1 MTPPLPRA
9 LHTLAAGM
17 ALLALLAGV
26 PTVLRVVAPVSLPT
40 TIPTWDTIT
49 TALAR
54 PLSTSTLLDVL
65 AVAAWTCWALFAL
78 TTATEIVARVRH
90 VTLPALPLLS
100 GMQRLTTSLLT
111 AAGLLF
117 TLTPTPT
124 APTAAAVAAT
134 STLGR
139 AASPIPGGTATPVTA
154 GAGTV
159 TGHPER
165 ARTTDANLARTAST
179 TVTGHGFA
187 PAGTAPAPAPSPAD
201 TGPVIT
207 VRDGDSLWLLAERH
221 LGNGARYS
229 EISALNLG
237 IPQPDGTTLTHEH
250 WIFPGWHLRLPTDAT
265 NLPPRPP
272 TPNPTTTAETSGA
285 TPAPA
290 PSHDVLPGDTL
301 WDISA
306 EHLGDGARFPEV
318 FDLNAG
324 VLQPDGRTLTD
335 PDLIQPGWNLTLPTP
350 TPSAPSTNGS
360 PPTPGGPNQPP
371 LTPPPTSTPERPPA
385 PAAPPD
391 DAPPARH
398 RVEAPAR
405 AAADQPAEP
414 SEGDAALDTTTEA
427 FPGPLLLGLS
437 ALAAAGVTGELA
449 RRRHLRHRTRRIGER
464 LPMPAPGSPAAEAER
479 TLRRITTPLSIA
491 QLRTALADLAA
502 TAHRT
507 DQDQPPL
514 GVLLLARDSVTA
526 HLTADAV
533 PLPPWTAAGTRTWT
547 ATVADLADAAPDTD
561 PDAPEPYPA
570 LVTLGHTD
578 EAVVLVNL
586 EAAGTLALTGPNGV
600 PHEVLRALV
609 AELVTSDL
617 TGRIGLAAGQQFA
630 ALAAVCDPARLHL
643 VDGPPTADHPGRRQE
658 VRQALVDEGA
668 DDTLQ
673 ARSDRTA
680 DDTWLP
686 IVYVHMEDATEAPP
700 ASEPWSGSA
709 LLTTGSIDSGWTLE
723 LVDPGSARLDP
734 FDLTLRPQRLSSDQL
749 DTLIDTL
756 AAAGPPL
763 STPTHGQPSDSHP
776 LDERNAALAA
786 LPAPQRPSP
795 APAERHDEPATTD
808 GGADTLMRINI
819 LGPVQVTG
827 YPDSHGPLGAKQVEL
842 LVYLALHGHATGP
855 QLDDALWPGRRVD
868 RKTRNAFVYRTRLHV
883 GRDQFPL
890 QRHEQ
895 YTLAAHVRTDWD
907 EFRDLARRGLAAG
920 QAGIDHLRAALD
932 LVRGRPFLGIDPRT
946 YTWADDT
953 IQEIITAIAD
963 VAHCL
968 ATALSDRDDHH
979 GAARAASKGLLVEPC
994 SDQLHRDALDA
1005 ALARHD
1011 TEEARRLT
1019 RDYEVMLADVDP
1031 T

>member
-1 MTPPLPRA
+1 MSPPLPRA
-9 LHTLAAGM
+9 LHTLAAST

-49 TALAR
+49 TALTR
-54 PLSTSTLLDVL
+54 PLSTSTLLGIL

-78 TTATEIVARVRH
+78 TTATEIVARIRH

-117 TLTPTPT
+117 TLTATHT
-124 APTAAAVAAT
+124 APTAAVAAT
-134 STLGR
+134 ATLDRTANPVPDG
-139 AASPIPGGTATPVTA
+139 AATPVSA

-159 TGHPER
+159 TGRPER
-165 ARTTDANLARTAST
+165 ARTTNADLSPTAST
-179 TVTGHGFA
+179 TVTGNGFT
-187 PAGTAPAPAPSPAD
+187 PAETAPAPAPSPAD
-201 TGPVIT
+201 SGPLIT

-221 LGNGARYS
+221 LGNGARYP
-229 EISALNLG
+229 EILTLNLG
-237 IPQPDGTTLTHEH
+237 APQPGGTTLTDEH
-250 WIFPGWHLRLPTDAT
+250 WIFPGWRLRLPADAT
-265 NLPPRPP
+265 NLPPRPS
-272 TPNPTTTAETSGA
+272 TTTAETSGPTVA
-285 TPAPA
+285 AA
-290 PSHDVLPGDTL
+290 PSHDVRPGDTL

-335 PDLIQPGWNLTLPTP
+335 PDLIQPGWRLTLPIPALPALSTP
-350 TPSAPSTNGS
+350 VLPPTAAAPS
-360 PPTPGGPNQPP
+360 QPA
-371 LTPPPTSTPERPPA
+371 LTAPPTSTPERPPA
-385 PAAPPD
+385 PAAVPD
-391 DAPPARH
+391 HTPPAPH
-398 RVEAPAR
+398 RAEAPAQ
-405 AAADQPAEP
+405 APADQPAEEP
-414 SEGDAALDTTTEA
+414 EGDASLDTTTEA

-437 ALAAAGVTGELA
+437 ALAAAGVTGEVA

-479 TLRRITTPLSIA
+479 TLRRTTTPLSIA

-502 TAHRT
+502 TAHRS
-507 DQDQPPL
+507 DQDLPAL

-526 HLTADAV
+526 HLTGDAV
-533 PLPPWTAAGTRTWT
+533 PLPPWTGVGPRTWT
-547 ATVADLADAAPDTD
+547 ATVADLADATPDTD

-578 EAVVLVNL
+578 DAVVLANL
-586 EAAGTLALTGPNGV
+586 EGAGTLALNGPGDLSR
-600 PHEVLRALV
+600 ETLRAVV

-617 TGRIGLAAGQQFA
+617 TGRISLAVDPQFA

-643 VDGPPTADHPGRRQE
+643 VDRPPTADHPGRRQE
-658 VRQALVDEGA
+658 VRQALIDEGA

-673 ARSDRTA
+673 ARSDRNA

-686 IVYVHMEDATEAPP
+686 IVYVHTEDAPEPP
-700 ASEPWSGSA
+700 PTCEPWSGSA
-709 LLTTGSIDSGWTLE
+709 LLTTSPTESGWTLE
-723 LVDPGSARLDP
+723 LIDTGSARLHP
-734 FDLTLRPQRLSSDQL
+734 YDLTLRPQRLSTDQL
-749 DTLIDTL
+749 DTLVDTL
-756 AAAGPPL
+756 AAAGPPV
-763 STPTHGQPSDSHP
+763 STRTAGQASDSHP

-808 GGADTLMRINI
+808 GAADTRLRINI

-827 YPDSHGPLGAKQVEL
+827 YPDPHGPLGAKQVEL

-895 YTLAAHVRTDWD
+895 YTLAPHVLTDWD

-920 QAGIDHLRAALD
+920 PDGLDDLRTALN
-932 LVRGRPFLGIDPRT
+932 LVRGRPFLGIDPST

-953 IQEIITAIAD
+953 IQQISTAIAD

-968 ATALSDRDDHH
+968 STALSDHDDHH
-979 GAARAASKGLLVEPC
+979 GASRAASKGLLVEPF
-994 SDQLHRDALDA
+994 SDQLRQDALDA

-1011 TEEARRLT
+1011 FDEARRLT
-1019 RDYEVMLADVDP
+1019 QTYEAMLAEIDL

>member
-1 MTPPLPRA
+1 MTPRLPRA
-9 LHTLAAGM
+9 LHTLGASM

-26 PTVLRVVAPVSLPT
+26 PAALRVVAPVSLPT

-54 PLSTSTLLDVL
+54 PLSTSALLDVL

-117 TLTPTPT
+117 TLTATHA

-134 STLGR
+134 STLGH

-165 ARTTDANLARTAST
+165 ARTTDANHARTAST

-187 PAGTAPAPAPSPAD
+187 PAETAPAPAPSPAD

-221 LGNGARYS
+221 LGNGARYP
-229 EISALNLG
+229 EILTLNLG
-237 IPQPDGTTLTHEH
+237 APQPGGTALTHEH
-250 WIFPGWHLRLPTDAT
+250 WIFPGWHLRLPADAT
-265 NLPPRPP
+265 NLPPRPSA
-272 TPNPTTTAETSGA
+272 TTAETRGA
-285 TPAPA
+285 TAA
-290 PSHDVLPGDTL
+290 AASSHDVRPGDTL
-301 WDISA
+301 WEISA

-350 TPSAPSTNGS
+350 TPLAPSTNGS
-360 PPTPGGPNQPP
+360 PPTPGDPNQPP
-371 LTPPPTSTPERPPA
+371 LTPPPTSTPERPRA
-385 PAAPPD
+385 PAAVPD
-391 DAPPARH
+391 HGPPALS

-405 AAADQPAEP
+405 APADESAQRA
-414 SEGDAALDTTTEA
+414 EGDSALDATPDA

-479 TLRRITTPLSIA
+479 TLRRTTTPLSIA
-491 QLRTALADLAA
+491 QLRMALADLAA

-507 DQDQPPL
+507 DQDLPPL

-526 HLTADAV
+526 HLTDDAA
-533 PLPPWTAAGTRTWT
+533 PLPPWTAVGPRTWT
-547 ATVADLADAAPDTD
+547 ATVADLADATPDTD

-578 EAVVLVNL
+578 DAIVLVNL
-586 EAAGTLALTGPNGV
+586 EGAGTLALTGPDDL
-600 PHEVLRALV
+600 PHEALRALV
-609 AELVTSDL
+609 AELVTSNL
-617 TGRIGLAAGQQFA
+617 TGRIGLTAGPQFA

-658 VRQALVDEGA
+658 VRRALVDEGT

-686 IVYVHMEDATEAPP
+686 IVYVHTDDAPEPPP
-700 ASEPWSGSA
+700 ACEPWSGSA
-709 LLTTGSIDSGWTLE
+709 VLTTSPIPSGWTLE
-723 LVDPGSARLDP
+723 LLDTGSARLHP
-734 FDLTLRPQRLSSDQL
+734 FDLTLRPQRISADQL
-749 DTLIDTL
+749 DTLVNTL
-756 AAAGPPL
+756 AAAGPPV
-763 STPTHGQPSDSHP
+763 STPTQVQAGDSHP
-776 LDERNAALAA
+776 LDERNDALAA
-786 LPAPQRPSP
+786 LAAPQRPSLAPLERPGEP
-795 APAERHDEPATTD
+795 AATDSGAERRI
-808 GGADTLMRINI
+808 RINI

-842 LVYLALHGHATGP
+842 LVYLALHGQATGP

-868 RKTRNAFVYRTRLHV
+868 RKTRNAFIYRTRLHV

-895 YTLAAHVRTDWD
+895 YTLAPHVRTDWD
-907 EFRDLARRGLAAG
+907 EFRDLARRGLAAS
-920 QAGIDHLRAALD
+920 QEGIDELRAALD

-946 YTWADDT
+946 YTWADDA
-953 IQEIITAIAD
+953 IQEIITAVAD

-979 GAARAASKGLLVEPC
+979 GAARAVSKGLLVEPC

-1011 TEEARRLT
+1011 AEEARRLT
-1019 RDYEVMLADVDP
+1019 HIHESMLAEFDP
-1031 T
+1031 S

>member
-1 MTPPLPRA
+1 MTPPPSRA
-9 LHTLAAGM
+9 LHTLAASM

-26 PTVLRVVAPVSLPT
+26 PAALRVVAPVSLPT
-40 TIPTWDTIT
+40 TIPTWNTIT

-54 PLSTSTLLDVL
+54 PLSTSALLDVL

-78 TTATEIVARVRH
+78 TTATEIAARARH

-117 TLTPTPT
+117 TLTATHT

-134 STLGR
+134 ATLDR
-139 AASPIPGGTATPVTA
+139 ASSPTPGGTATPVSA

-165 ARTTDANLARTAST
+165 AHTTDANLARTAST
-179 TVTGHGFA
+179 TVTGNGIT
-187 PAGTAPAPAPSPAD
+187 PAITAPAPDPSPAD

-221 LGNGARYS
+221 LGNGARYP
-229 EISALNLG
+229 EILTLNLG
-237 IPQPDGTTLTHEH
+237 APQPDGATLTDEH
-250 WIFPGWHLRLPTDAT
+250 WVFPGWHLRLPADAS
-265 NLPPRPP
+265 NLPPRPS
-272 TPNPTTTAETSGA
+272 TTTAATSGTTA
-285 TPAPA
+285 TAVG
-290 PSHDVLPGDTL
+290 SHDVRPGDTL

-335 PDLIQPGWNLTLPTP
+335 PDLIQPGWRLTLPTP
-350 TPSAPSTNGS
+350 KPPTADVPS
-360 PPTPGGPNQPP
+360 TPGGTNQPP
-371 LTPPPTSTPERPPA
+371 PTAPPTSTPELPPV
-385 PAAPPD
+385 PAAVPD
-391 DAPPARH
+391 DAPPALNRI
-398 RVEAPAR
+398 EAPAR
-405 AAADQPAEP
+405 AAADQPAED
-414 SEGDAALDTTTEA
+414 SEGDAALDTTNEA

-479 TLRRITTPLSIA
+479 TLRRTATPLSIA

-507 DQDQPPL
+507 DKDLPPL

-526 HLTADAV
+526 HLTADIA
-533 PLPPWTAAGTRTWT
+533 PLPPWTAVGPRTWT

-578 EAVVLVNL
+578 DAVMLVNL
-586 EAAGTLALTGPNGV
+586 EGAGTLALTGPNGL

-617 TGRIGLAAGQQFA
+617 TGRIGLAAGPQFA

-686 IVYVHMEDATEAPP
+686 IVYVHTEDATEAPP
-700 ASEPWSGSA
+700 ACEPWSGSA
-709 LLTTGSIDSGWTLE
+709 LLTTSPIDTGWTLE
-723 LVDPGSARLDP
+723 LIDTGSARLHP
-734 FDLTLRPQRLSSDQL
+734 FDLTLRPQRLSTDQL

-756 AAAGPPL
+756 AAAGPPV
-763 STPTHGQPSDSHP
+763 SAATHVKARDSHP
-776 LDERNAALAA
+776 LDERTAALAA

-795 APAERHDEPATTD
+795 APPERHDEPATTD
-808 GGADTLMRINI
+808 GRADTHMRINI

-842 LVYLALHGHATGP
+842 LVYLALHGQATGP

-868 RKTRNAFVYRTRLHV
+868 RKTRNAFIYRTRLHV

-890 QRHEQ
+890 QRHEH
-895 YTLAAHVRTDWD
+895 YTLAPHVRTDWD
-907 EFRDLARRGLAAG
+907 EFRELAHRGLAADQEG
-920 QAGIDHLRAALD
+920 TDDLRAALN

-968 ATALSDRDDHH
+968 ATTLSDRDDHH

-1011 TEEARRLT
+1011 AEEARRLT
-1019 RDYEVMLADVDP
+1019 RDYEALLADLDP

>member
-9 LHTLAAGM
+9 LHTLAASTALF
-17 ALLALLAGV
+17 ALLLGV
-26 PTVLRVVAPVSLPT
+26 PVVLRVVAPVSLPT

-49 TALAR
+49 AALVR

-65 AVAAWTCWALFAL
+65 AVAAWACWALFAL
-78 TTATEIVARVRH
+78 TTATEIVARIRH
-90 VTLPALPLLS
+90 LALPALPLLS

-117 TLTPTPT
+117 TLTATHT

-134 STLGR
+134 ATLDRTANPVPRG
-139 AASPIPGGTATPVTA
+139 AAAPVTA

-159 TGHPER
+159 TADPDR
-165 ARTTDANLARTAST
+165 ARTTAADVARTIST
-179 TVTGHGFA
+179 TVTGNGFA
-187 PAGTAPAPAPSPAD
+187 PAVTAPTEDPLPAG

-207 VRDGDSLWLLAERH
+207 VQDGDSLWLLAERH
-221 LGNGARYS
+221 LGNGSRYP
-229 EISALNLG
+229 EILTLNLG
-237 IPQPDGTTLTHEH
+237 APQPGGTTLTHEH
-250 WIFPGWHLRLPTDAT
+250 WIFPGWRLRLPADAA
-265 NLPPRPP
+265 NLPPRPS
-272 TPNPTTTAETSGA
+272 TTTAQTSGTTA
-285 TPAPA
+285 AA
-290 PSHDVLPGDTL
+290 AASHDVLPGDTL

-306 EHLGDGARFPEV
+306 EHLGDGSRYPEV

-335 PDLIQPGWNLTLPTP
+335 PNLIQPGWRLTLPMP
-350 TPSAPSTNGS
+350 TPPAPSTLVS
-360 PPTPGGPNQPP
+360 PPTEAGSSQPAMTAP
-371 LTPPPTSTPERPPA
+371 STPERPPA
-385 PAAPPD
+385 PAPVRD
-391 DAPPARH
+391 DTPPAPQ
-398 RVEAPAR
+398 RVEAPVQAD
-405 AAADQPAEP
+405 ADQPAED
-414 SEGDAALDTTTEA
+414 SEGNAALDATTEA

-479 TLRRITTPLSIA
+479 TLRRTTTPLSIA

-507 DQDQPPL
+507 DNDLPPL

-526 HLTADAV
+526 HLTDDAE
-533 PLPPWTAAGTRTWT
+533 PLPPWTAAGPRTWT
-547 ATVADLADAAPDTD
+547 AAIADLADAAPDPD

-570 LVTLGHTD
+570 LVTLGHTAD
-578 EAVVLVNL
+578 AVVLVNL
-586 EAAGTLALTGPNGV
+586 EAAGTLALTGADNLSR
-600 PHEVLRALV
+600 EALRALV

-658 VRQALVDEGA
+658 VRRTLVDEGA

-686 IVYVHMEDATEAPP
+686 IVYVHTEDATEVPR

-709 LLTTGSIDSGWTLE
+709 LLTTSPIDSGWTLE
-723 LVDPGSARLDP
+723 LIDPGSAHLDP
-734 FDLTLRPQRLSSDQL
+734 FDLTLRAQRLSTDQL

-756 AAAGPPL
+756 AAAGPPV
-763 STPTHGQPSDSHP
+763 SAPTHVQAGDSHP
-776 LDERNAALAA
+776 LDERNAAIAA
-786 LPAPQRPSP
+786 LPAPPRPSQTP
-795 APAERHDEPATTD
+795 IERPDEPATTD
-808 GGADTLMRINI
+808 GFADTRLRINI

-842 LVYLALHGHATGP
+842 LVYLALHGQATGP

-890 QRHEQ
+890 QRHEY
-895 YTLAAHVRTDWD
+895 YTLTPHVRTDWD
-907 EFRDLARRGLAAG
+907 DFRDLAHRGLPAD
-920 QAGIDHLRAALD
+920 QEGIDDLRAALD

-968 ATALSDRDDHH
+968 ASALSDCDDHH
-979 GAARAASKGLLVEPC
+979 GAARAAGRGLLVEPC
-994 SDQLHRDALDA
+994 SDVLHRDAIDA

-1011 TEEARRLT
+1011 ADEARRLT
-1019 RDYEVMLADVDP
+1019 RDYEALLADLDP